1 MTSAPVGGLVAPR
14 LRGLRDAFAGLF
26 ADGESGAAL
35 AVIHDGELVAD
46 LYGGWRDAA
55 RTRPW
60 TPDTLVHVFSAGK
73 AVVAAGLVRLADQGR
88 LDLDDPV
95 ARHWTGFRAAA
106 TVRHVLAHA
115 AGLPAFPAP
124 LPVGA
129 AADWHRLAA
138 DLAGASAEF
147 EPGTAVAEHAMT
159 YGHLV
164 GELIRRVDGRLP
176 GEYLRAELGAPW
188 GLDLALGATPAEQ
201 ARTAELE
208 YADPGWPEVTAGEAG
223 SYRRRVLDNPP
234 GWLAL
239 DVVNSAA
246 WRAAQVPA
254 VNLHTTALSLARFYA
269 GLLAGGEQAG
279 VRLFSAAAAGE
290 IARPHAE
297 GTDLLLGRPVAW
309 GLGVQV
315 DESAAA
321 GGRSAAEP
329 AVRRQPVVGA
339 GEWGMGGI
347 GGCDAFAS
355 SARGY
360 AYAYV
365 TRRLGGFEPSERLI
379 EALEAEL

>member
-1 MTSAPVGGLVAPR
+1 MTVAPVGGLVAPR
-14 LRGLRDAFAGLF
+14 LRRLRDAFAGLF
-26 ADGESGAAL
+26 ADSGADSGGGAETGAAL
-35 AVIHDGELVAD
+35 AVIHDGEVVAD

-73 AVVAAGLVRLADQGR
+73 AVIAAGLVRLADAGR

-95 ARHWTGFRAAA
+95 ARHWPQFAANGKA
-106 TVRHVLAHA
+106 GVTVRHVLSHA

-124 LPVGA
+124 LPVRAAGDWDRLVAELA
-129 AADWHRLAA
+129 AAPP
-138 DLAGASAEF
+138 EF

-164 GELIRRVDGRLP
+164 GELIRRIDGRMP
-176 GEYLRAELGAPW
+176 GDYLRAELGAPW
-188 GLDLALGATPAEQ
+188 CLDLALGATPAEQ
-201 ARTAELE
+201 ARIAELE
-208 YADPGWPEVTAGEAG
+208 YATPAWPEQTAGAVG
-223 SYRRRVLDNPP
+223 SYRRRALDNPH

-239 DVVNSAA
+239 GVLNSGA
-246 WRAAQVPA
+246 WRGAQVPA

-279 VRLFSAAAAGE
+279 ARLFSTAAAGE

-297 GTDLLLGRPVAW
+297 GIDLLLDRPVAW

-315 DESAAA
+315 E
-321 GGRSAAEP
+321 ET
-329 AVRRQPVVGA
+329 

-347 GGCDAFAS
+347 GGCDAFANG
-355 SARGY
+355 ARGY

-379 EALEAEL
+379 EALEASL